1 MSLLVV
7 ASLELLAGKAFK
19 GGGGQHREDVP
30 CKPM

>member
-7 ASLELLAGKAFK
+7 AQLELPADKAFK
-19 GGGGQHREDVP
+19 GGRGQHREDVP